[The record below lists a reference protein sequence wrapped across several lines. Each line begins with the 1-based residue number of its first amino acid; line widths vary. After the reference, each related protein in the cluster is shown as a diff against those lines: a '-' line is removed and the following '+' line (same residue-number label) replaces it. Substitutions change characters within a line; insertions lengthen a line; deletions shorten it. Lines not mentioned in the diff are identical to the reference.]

1 MNGSHRRD
9 GGEMVRW
16 ESTEQGDGGAHLG
29 LQQLEDL
36 LLASLSV
43 VHLGGRH
50 HLAIELRQH
59 TQRLDRSRQQVCN

>member
-1 MNGSHRRD
+1 MHR
-9 GGEMVRW
+9 
-16 ESTEQGDGGAHLG
+16 GAHLG

-50 HLAIELRQH
+50 HLAIELRQDK
-59 TQRLDRSRQQVCN
+59 QRFDRSRQQVGN